1 MIQHLNRRTMHCPS
15 CGTEVST
22 SLKFCRSCGMGLELV
37 SKAMAEHVS
46 ADESDLSK
54 VESDKGALQ
63 RMVKTM
69 GLGGII
75 LFAGIVVVLI
85 GRKLLHNDLADLIGG
100 LVLMAG
106 VFIMSYAVFSAMLSG
121 TGKTR
126 KKVGSLGP
134 AMPELG
140 RDTSP
145 EGLAAPAPSVTEQTT
160 KTLETTLARNSGK
173 EPRA

>member
-1 MIQHLNRRTMHCPS
+1 MMQHPNRRTMHCPS
-15 CGTEVST
+15 CGTEVLT
-22 SLKFCRSCGMGLELV
+22 SLKFRRSCGMSLDLV
-37 SKAMAEHVS
+37 SKAVAEHLS
-46 ADESDLSK
+46 ADGSDLSK
-54 VESDKGALQ
+54 VEGDKRALQ

-100 LVLMAG
+100 LVLLAG
-106 VFIMSYAVFSAMLSG
+106 VFIMSYAVLSAMLSG

-126 KKVGSLGP
+126 KTVGSVDP
-134 AMPELG
+134 AMPESG

-160 KTLETTLARNSGK
+160 KTLETTLTPNSGK